1 MSPAVVS
8 IIILSI
14 CVVLFVS
21 EIIPLPTTAVL
32 GCTAMAACN
41 VCSFS
46 EAYSGFASNTVM
58 MVIGVIVLGN
68 AMFETGAAQILGR
81 GIVKMAGDN
90 ERNVLVLS
98 MIAAAALSAFLSN
111 SATVAMFIA
120 IITGVA
126 ATSKNIR
133 KKNLFMPIGMAA
145 VAGGCC
151 TLVGS
156 TPQVV
161 AQGILIDRIGEGFN
175 FFDFALPAVPIV
187 IAMIIYFATIGRLIG
202 MKTWGNRYEEGIEE
216 VSEVPQE
223 AADVV
228 KAEKE
233 VNMTKIYIVLA
244 IFALTITGFITGVFQ
259 VGLTSMIAALACV
272 ITGCISQKK
281 AFEKMDWVAVT
292 VLGGALGIATGLD
305 VSGGGKMIA
314 NGFINLVGIEASPF
328 IIFSAIVFIVMAL
341 SQFMSNTATTAMV
354 VPISIFICQDLGLN
368 PFAFAMGIIIAAN
381 MSFSTPVATTPITL
395 TLVGGYRFMDYV
407 KVGGLFN
414 VICYFLVIV
423 LIPLFFPLAL

>member
-1 MSPAVVS
+1 MSPAEIS
-8 IIILSI
+8 IIILVI
-14 CVVLFVS
+14 CVVLFVT
-21 EIIPLPTTAVL
+21 EIIPLPTTAVF
-32 GCTAMAACN
+32 GCTAMAAFG
-41 VCSFS
+41 VCSFG

-68 AMFETGAAQILGR
+68 AMFETGAAQLLGK
-81 GIVKMAGDN
+81 GIVKLAGDN
-90 ERNVLVLS
+90 ERNILILS
-98 MIAAAALSAFLSN
+98 MIAAAVLSAFLSN

-120 IITGVA
+120 IISGVA
-126 ATSKNIR
+126 ATSSKIR
-133 KKNLFMPIGMAA
+133 RKNLFMPIGMAA

-161 AQGILIDRIGEGFN
+161 AQGILIDRVGEGFN

-187 IAMIIYFATIGRLIG
+187 IAMIIYFATIGRYLGI
-202 MKTWGNRYEEGIEE
+202 KIWGDRYEEGIEDASK
-216 VSEVPQE
+216 VSQE
-223 AADVV
+223 ADVM
-228 KAEKE
+228 KAEKD
-233 VNMTKIYIVLA
+233 VNMTKIVIVLI
-244 IFALTITGFITGVFQ
+244 IFALTITGFVTGIFQ

-272 ITGCISQKK
+272 MTGCISQKK
-281 AFEKMDWVAVT
+281 AFESMDWVAVT

-305 VSGGGKMIA
+305 VSGGGEMIA
-314 NGFINLVGIEASPF
+314 NGFINLVGFEAAPF

-354 VPISIFICQDLGLN
+354 VPIAIFICRDLGLN

-395 TLVGGYRFMDYV
+395 TLVGGYKFMDYV
-407 KVGGLFN
+407 KVGGIFN
-414 VICYFLVIV
+414 VISYFLVILLV
-423 LIPLFFPLAL
+423 PLFFPLVL